1 MKKSLRPFLAAGLL
15 AAFSGAGCASVLSA
29 EPSEEHPGPFLA
41 SLRKQKEGER
51 KKINIDQLS
60 DKIWKKLIQL
70 ISEEAGPTPAA
81 GPPEGKVEEYLADKI
96 EEHPP
101 ALSAKQFGPPS
112 STNLSPTVADRPSF
126 SELLSLAFDN
136 GFVASGEGTA
146 SLNLNPFAFM
156 ALAKPEIVDR
166 QTQYGK
172 YELLR
177 RFGAS
182 VSLGGEGDSFDRDGD
197 GKKDEALKA
206 ENLFDILTWE
216 AKFRALGSRDKRD
229 RRNFGRFLEA
239 VGGLQKE
246 LDRNIQRFL
255 LDHDKDIFE
264 ESPAGKVCY
273 EDKVAELFKRP
284 EVENELQGIAAV
296 FERMDEEIER
306 VSKKIDRS
314 PVLTIS
320 ADGTVRDGDKYGPQ
334 KFSVGLVGVGGW
346 GNWDHTFNARW
357 SRLEGLRGNPA
368 GTQWKIASEASTV
381 WLKNSWLSPEGITV
395 AAGLAAEFYK
405 KVHRT
410 F

>member
-1 MKKSLRPFLAAGLL
+1 
-15 AAFSGAGCASVLSA
+15 
-29 EPSEEHPGPFLA
+29 
-41 SLRKQKEGER
+41 
-51 KKINIDQLS
+51 
-60 DKIWKKLIQL
+60 
-70 ISEEAGPTPAA
+70 
-81 GPPEGKVEEYLADKI
+81 
-96 EEHPP
+96 
-101 ALSAKQFGPPS
+101 
-112 STNLSPTVADRPSF
+112 
-126 SELLSLAFDN
+126 
-136 GFVASGEGTA
+136 
-146 SLNLNPFAFM
+146 
-156 ALAKPEIVDR
+156 
-166 QTQYGK
+166 
-172 YELLR
+172 
-177 RFGAS
+177 
-182 VSLGGEGDSFDRDGD
+182 
-197 GKKDEALKA
+197 
-206 ENLFDILTWE
+206 
-216 AKFRALGSRDKRD
+216 
-229 RRNFGRFLEA
+229 
-239 VGGLQKE
+239 
-246 LDRNIQRFL
+246 L

-405 KVHRT
+405 NIPGALHDSIVKAGLQIVYPLADGVFLPLSVTWANHKDLLSEESIVRGHIGLSID
-410 F
+410 FSGLRKKKEKGE